1 MPSIKAALKPYQVEA
16 GIFDNAGFYIESRES
31 VAQVAAFNEFGTPR
45 NPERPAFRTSFFINR
60 EKYLKQLKKIA
71 AKNLKGKKTDKKPF
85 NALGKEAQGDIQTSI
100 ARGGWKANAKST
112 QLQKG
117 GGKQLIDNPLIDSG
131 LLLESVDYRV
141 TKK

>member
-1 MPSIKAALKPYQVEA
+1 MPSIKAALKPYEVEA
-16 GIFDNAGFYIESRES
+16 GIFDNAGFYIKSRES
-31 VAQVAAFNEFGTPR
+31 VAQVAAWNEFGTPR

-85 NALGKEAQGDIQTSI
+85 NALGKEAQNDIQASI

-117 GGKQLIDNPLIDSG
+117 GGKQLINNPLIDTG

>member
-1 MPSIKAALKPYQVEA
+1 MPSIKAAVKPYEVEA
-16 GIFDNAGFYIESRES
+16 GIFDNAGFYIKSRES
-31 VAQVAAFNEFGTPR
+31 VAQVAAWNEYGTPR
-45 NPERPAFRTSFFINR
+45 NPERPAFRSSFFINR

-71 AKNLKGKKTDKKPF
+71 AKNLVGKKTGKKPF
-85 NALGKEAQGDIQTSI
+85 SALGKEAQKDIQASI
-100 ARGGWKANAKST
+100 ARGGWKPNAKST

-117 GGKQLIDNPLIDSG
+117 GGKQLINNPLIDTG